1 MYFLKK
7 ENVSPTANLQQCDPD
22 KLDQNRFGTST
33 KDRANYFC
41 LICTDKE
48 KEELERWNIRTGEEK
63 AETKAL
69 NLAHCNIP

>member
-1 MYFLKK
+1 MFHQLQIYS
-7 ENVSPTANLQQCDPD
+7 NVTQTNWTKTDLGPQ
-22 KLDQNRFGTST
+22 T

-63 AETKAL
+63 TETKAL